1 MGAWDF
7 VIGILAGILLACVS
21 FVLQTSQ
28 VSAIRGSLPGGVANS
43 TVRRH
48 PIQHRF
54 LQQAGRQIHV
64 MKLAGYLFFGTIVGV
79 EKEIRNLLLESFQT
93 QRVRFLVLDLY
104 NVDGVDFSAAEAF
117 TRINRVLNAKD
128 VKMIVCSFSME
139 GEMGRSLCNVGLF
152 DSEDAVQYFESLNS
166 ALEYCENDLLKAF
179 YEHQRNA
186 LTQSD
191 PSANFLGK
199 AFTFEIGKFQTLTN
213 QYRRTGP

>member
-7 VIGILAGILLACVS
+7 VVGILVGILLACVS

-54 LQQAGRQIHV
+54 LQEAGRQISV

-79 EKEIRNLLLESFQT
+79 EKEIRALMSNTSQAENT
-93 QRVRFLVLDLY
+93 RFLVLDLY

-117 TRINRVLNAKD
+117 TRINRILNRKGVELIICGIAID
-128 VKMIVCSFSME
+128 SDI
-139 GEMGRSLCNVGLF
+139 GRSLCNVGLF
-152 DSEDAVQYFESLNS
+152 DTGDAVRYFESLNS
-166 ALEYCENDLLKAF
+166 ALEYCENYLLKAF
-179 YEHQRNA
+179 YDQQE
-186 LTQSD
+186 
-191 PSANFLGK
+191 
-199 AFTFEIGKFQTLTN
+199 QTLTKN
-213 QYRRTGP
+213 SSSTTSLSESSNYRFV